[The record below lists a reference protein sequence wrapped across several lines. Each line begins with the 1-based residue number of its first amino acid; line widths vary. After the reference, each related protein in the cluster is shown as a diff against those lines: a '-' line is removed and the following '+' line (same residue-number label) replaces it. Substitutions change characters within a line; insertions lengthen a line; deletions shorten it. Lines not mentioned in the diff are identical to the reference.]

1 MGYWFFRATDTEY
14 SLCESPCVF
23 ALLSSTTKAGPPC
36 LSCIPKGV
44 RPARGSGSCGRGEC
58 LRARPVAAWWGATA
72 SPPPAQWSAVPTTPT
87 SPRYRIDAKTW
98 LPPRW
103 VTVLWLLMPVK
114 KAWEVKVLIRLP
126 ALRSW
131 IKCLFH
137 FFKFSVAEIPTFPDC
152 FQTVPDC
159 FITFFFS
166 KLKSAYGG
174 CLNVSEVPLGQQ
186 IMWFHHILKPSMPL
200 IAKFRKMYLIFRQY
214 GSQELEI
221 FNV

>member
-1 MGYWFFRATDTEY
+1 MGYWLFRATNTEY
-14 SLCESPCVF
+14 SLCESLCVF

-44 RPARGSGSCGRGEC
+44 RPARASGSCGRGGC

-103 VTVLWLLMPVK
+103 VTVVGLLMPAK
-114 KAWEVKVLIRLP
+114 RAWGGQGTNALACFEELNQVFFSFLEVLGCGDSNLSRL
-126 ALRSW
+126 LW
-131 IKCLFH
+131 KC
-137 FFKFSVAEIPTFPDC
+137 D
-152 FQTVPDC
+152 

-166 KLKSAYGG
+166 KLKE
-174 CLNVSEVPLGQQ
+174 CLWWLSSRVWGSPWPTNNVGSPHLKTQRAFNSKIQKNVFHFPTV
-186 IMWFHHILKPSMPL
+186 WFSRNWNI
-200 IAKFRKMYLIFRQY
+200 
-214 GSQELEI
+214 
-221 FNV
+221 